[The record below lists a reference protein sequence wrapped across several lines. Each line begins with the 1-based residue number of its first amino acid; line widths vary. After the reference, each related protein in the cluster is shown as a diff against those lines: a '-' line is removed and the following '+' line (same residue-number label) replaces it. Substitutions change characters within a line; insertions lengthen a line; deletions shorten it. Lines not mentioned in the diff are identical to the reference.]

1 MPIVRFKGWIVPC
14 VGLMLV
20 FGTTTLTARQR
31 AESSNART
39 HTYYIAADEVEWDY
53 APTGIN
59 GMTGKP
65 FEGRANVYVKRGPDR
80 IGSVYRKALYR
91 QYTDETFSTLR
102 PRPPKWEHLGLL
114 GPVLRAEVGDTIQV
128 VFKNNASIP
137 YSMHP
142 HGVFYTKSSEGV
154 PYNDGTSGADKK
166 DDAVPPGGTHT
177 YVWPVPERAGPG
189 PNDPSSVV
197 WLYHSHTYET
207 KDVNAGLIGTIVV
220 TARGMAKPDGTPKDV
235 DREFVTLFMI
245 FDENVS
251 WYREHNIQT
260 YAEDPGSVNRKET
273 FIDNETEFQGFV
285 DSNLMFSING
295 FVFSNNPMLTM
306 KKGERVR
313 WYVVTLGGFL
323 DFHTPHWH
331 AHTVV
336 HSGTRTDT
344 LLIAPAIMLTAD
356 MVADNVG
363 TWMYHCHVNQHLDNG
378 MHILY
383 RVDP

>member
-1 MPIVRFKGWIVPC
+1 MPVVRFKGWIVPC

-20 FGTTTLTARQR
+20 FATTTLMARQR
-31 AESSNART
+31 AKSSNART

-65 FEGRANVYVKRGPDR
+65 FEGSANVYVKRGPDR
-80 IGSVYRKALYR
+80 IGHVYRKAIYR
-91 QYTDETFSTLR
+91 EYTDETFSTLK

-114 GPVLRAEVGDTIQV
+114 GPVLRAEVDDTIQV

-137 YSMHP
+137 YSVHP

-154 PYNDGTSGADKK
+154 PYYDGTSGADKK

-235 DREFVTLFMI
+235 DREFVTLFMA

-251 WYREHNIQT
+251 WYREYNIQT
-260 YAEDPGSVNRKET
+260 YAEDPGSVDRNEI
-273 FIDNETEFQGFV
+273 FQDNEAEFRGFIE
-285 DSNLMFSING
+285 SNFMFSING
-295 FVFSNNPMLTM
+295 FVFSNNPMLVM
-306 KKGERVR
+306 RKGERVR
-313 WYVVTLGGFL
+313 WYIVALGNAN
-323 DFHTPHWH
+323 HTPHWH
-331 AHTVV
+331 AHTVL
-336 HSGTRTDT
+336 HSGTQTDT
-344 LLIAPAIMLTAD
+344 LLIAPAMMLTAD
-356 MVADNVG
+356 MVTDNVG
-363 TWMYHCHVNQHLDNG
+363 TWMYHCHVNFHLDAG

>member
-1 MPIVRFKGWIVPC
+1 MLAVRFKGWIVPC

-20 FGTTTLTARQR
+20 FAVATLMARQR

-65 FEGRANVYVKRGPDR
+65 FEGRALVFVQRGPDR
-80 IGSVYRKALYR
+80 IGKVYRKAIYR
-91 QYTDETFSTLR
+91 EYTDETFTTLK

-137 YSMHP
+137 YSVHP

-177 YVWPVPERAGPG
+177 YVWPVPDRAGPG

-235 DREFVTLFMI
+235 DREFVTLFMT

-251 WYREHNIQT
+251 WYREYNIQT
-260 YAEDPGSVNRKET
+260 YAEDPGSVDRKET
-273 FIDNETEFQGFV
+273 FVDNEAEFRGFIE
-285 DSNLMFSING
+285 SNLMHSING
-295 FVFSNNPMLTM
+295 FVFSNSPMLVM

-313 WYVVTLGGFL
+313 WYIVALGNAH
-323 DFHTPHWH
+323 HTPHWH

-344 LLIAPAIMLTAD
+344 LLIAPAMMLTAD
-356 MVADNVG
+356 MVTDNVG
-363 TWMYHCHVNQHLDNG
+363 TWMYHCHVNFHLDAG
-378 MHILY
+378 MHILF

>member
-1 MPIVRFKGWIVPC
+1 MLAVRFKGWIVPC

-20 FGTTTLTARQR
+20 FGTTTLMARQR
-31 AESSNART
+31 AKSSNART

-65 FEGRANVYVKRGPDR
+65 FEGSANVYVKRGPDR

-91 QYTDETFSTLR
+91 QYTDETFSTLK
-102 PRPPKWEHLGLL
+102 PRLPKWEHLGLL

-137 YSMHP
+137 YSVHP

-154 PYNDGTSGADKK
+154 PYYDGTSGADKK

-235 DREFVTLFMI
+235 DREFVTLFMN

-251 WYREHNIQT
+251 WYREYNIQT
-260 YAEDPGSVNRKET
+260 YAEDPGSVDRKEI
-273 FIDNETEFQGFV
+273 FQDNETGFRGFIE
-285 DSNLMFSING
+285 SNLMHSING
-295 FVFSNNPMLTM
+295 FVFSNNPMLVM

-313 WYVVTLGGFL
+313 WYIVALGNAN
-323 DFHTPHWH
+323 HTPHWH
-331 AHTVV
+331 AHTVL
-336 HSGTRTDT
+336 HSGTQTDT
-344 LLIAPAIMLTAD
+344 LLIAPAMMLTAD
-356 MVADNVG
+356 MVTDNVG
-363 TWMYHCHVNQHLDNG
+363 TWMYHCHVNFHLDAG

>member
-1 MPIVRFKGWIVPC
+1 
-14 VGLMLV
+14 MLV

-65 FEGRANVYVKRGPDR
+65 FEGRALVFVQRGPDR
-80 IGSVYRKALYR
+80 IGKVYRKAIYR
-91 QYTDETFSTLR
+91 EYTDETFSTLK

-235 DREFVTLFMI
+235 DREFVTLFMV

-273 FIDNETEFQGFV
+273 FIDNETEFRGFIE
-285 DSNLMFSING
+285 SNLMFSING
-295 FVFSNNPMLTM
+295 FVFSNNPMLVM

-313 WYVVTLGGFL
+313 WYVVTLGGFI

-344 LLIAPAIMLTAD
+344 LIVGPAMMLTAD

-363 TWMYHCHVNQHLDNG
+363 TWMYHCHVNQHLDAG

>member
-1 MPIVRFKGWIVPC
+1 MLAVRFKGWIVPC

-20 FGTTTLTARQR
+20 FAVATLMARQR

-65 FEGRANVYVKRGPDR
+65 FEGSANVYVKRGPDR
-80 IGSVYRKALYR
+80 IGHVYRKAIYR
-91 QYTDETFSTLR
+91 EYTDETFTTLK

-114 GPVLRAEVGDTIQV
+114 GPVLRAEVDDTIQV

-154 PYNDGTSGADKK
+154 PYYDGTSGADKK

-235 DREFVTLFMI
+235 DREFVTLFMV

-251 WYREHNIQT
+251 WYREYNIQT
-260 YAEDPGSVNRKET
+260 YAEDPGSVDRKEI
-273 FIDNETEFQGFV
+273 FQDNETEFRGFIE
-285 DSNLMFSING
+285 SNLMFSING
-295 FVFSNNPMLTM
+295 FVFSNNPMLVM

-313 WYVVTLGGFL
+313 WYIVALGNAN
-323 DFHTPHWH
+323 HTPHWH
-331 AHTVV
+331 AHTVL
-336 HSGTRTDT
+336 HSGTQTDT
-344 LLIAPAIMLTAD
+344 LLIAPAMMLTAD
-356 MVADNVG
+356 MVTDNVG
-363 TWMYHCHVNQHLDNG
+363 TWMYHCHVNFHLDAG